1 MSSAVSGVRS
11 CVKLVKAYVIAF
23 LVLGMVFMFLS
34 MFASPAPP
42 EELVPANAEA
52 VNVSTRALSTWVST
66 YITGTST
73 YEASTLALSVAV
85 FTFILYTAF
94 SKLARSVGDRGL
106 RAVSRALLASYIVST
121 ALLAGAAAYV
131 HASSQATE
139 SVVTQAIEP
148 FGPGTLNTPAVGDA
162 VDTALRRA
170 YEGGPLAPFQLMV
183 CLGELL
189 RYLSLSAVYVVLGRA
204 LSPKFSRAIAAL
216 LVTYSFYTF
225 VKYLTPVVNV
235 SAASSLAPLGMLSLF
250 ILVATLIL
258 QWVNANDIEVTC
270 AKRLGSG

>member
-1 MSSAVSGVRS
+1 MGSTVSGVRS
-11 CVKLVKAYVIAF
+11 CAKLVKAYVIAF

-34 MFASPAPP
+34 MFVSPAPP

-52 VNVSTRALSTWVST
+52 VNVSTRALSAWVST

-106 RAVSRALLASYIVST
+106 RAVSRALLASYIAST

-131 HASSQATE
+131 YASSQVTE
-139 SVVTQAIEP
+139 SVVAQAIEP
-148 FGPGTLNTPAVGDA
+148 FGPGTLNASAVGDA
-162 VDTALRRA
+162 VDAALRRA
-170 YEGGPLAPFQLMV
+170 YEGGPLTPYQLMM

-189 RYLSLSAVYVVLGRA
+189 RYLSLSAIYVVLGRA
-204 LSPKFSRAIAAL
+204 LSPRFSRAIAAL
-216 LVTYSFYTF
+216 LVTYSFYTL
-225 VKYLTPVVNV
+225 VKYLTPVVSV
-235 SAASSLAPLGMLSLF
+235 SAAGSLAPLGMLSLF

-270 AKRLGSG
+270 AKRLGSR